1 MAGPRSGGD
10 AAASMTGQ
18 ADADGAL
25 VAGIRTAYGGGVD
38 GWAAGPAVVYQRL
51 ADALVAAAGR
61 PLAGRYVLDLGA
73 GTGVASE
80 VLSHVGAHPVAL
92 DLAVEMLAHR
102 DAERPPGVA
111 GDARAL
117 PFRDSAF
124 DAVVAAFSLNHVPD
138 LEGALAEAR
147 RVIRPGGLL
156 LASTFPSGADHPAKA
171 TVEATLEEFGYRR
184 PGWYATF
191 KDRIADLTGDPDALV
206 RAAAAAGLTEIRVDR
221 VTVEAGL
228 DRPETAVEWRLNM
241 PHATDFVAELTASGR
256 AALRARAT
264 AALPG
269 ELPSSVHM
277 LILRGEAGPAP
288 DPSR

>member
-1 MAGPRSGGD
+1 
-10 AAASMTGQ
+10 MTRQ
-18 ADADGAL
+18 ADADETL
-25 VAGIRTAYGGGVD
+25 VAGIRTAYARGVD
-38 GWAAGPAVVYQRL
+38 GWATGPAVVYQRL

-73 GTGVASE
+73 GTGVASAA
-80 VLSHVGAHPVAL
+80 LSQAGARPVAL

-102 DAERPPGVA
+102 NAERPPSVA

-124 DAVVAAFSLNHVPD
+124 DVVVAAFSLNHVPD

-191 KDRIADLTGDPDALV
+191 KDRIADLTGDPDALA
-206 RAAAAAGLTEIRVDR
+206 RAAAAAGLTEIRVDLVR
-221 VTVEAGL
+221 VEAGL

-241 PHATDFVAELTASGR
+241 PHTTDFVAELTASGR
-256 AALRARAT
+256 TALRTRAT
-264 AALPG
+264 EALPR

-277 LILRGEAGPAP
+277 LILRGEAGPTRAP
-288 DPSR
+288 SQG

>member
-1 MAGPRSGGD
+1 
-10 AAASMTGQ
+10 MTRQ
-18 ADADGAL
+18 ADADETL
-25 VAGIRTAYGGGVD
+25 VAGIRTAYAGGVD
-38 GWAAGPAVVYQRL
+38 AWAAGPAVVYQRL

-80 VLSHVGAHPVAL
+80 VLSQAGARPVAL

-102 DAERPPGVA
+102 NAERPPSVA

-124 DAVVAAFSLNHVPD
+124 DVVVAAFSLNHVPD
-138 LEGALAEAR
+138 LEVALAEAR

-191 KDRIADLTGDPDALV
+191 KDRIADLTGDPDALAG
-206 RAAAAAGLTEIRVDR
+206 AAAAAGLTEIRVDLVR
-221 VTVEAGL
+221 VEAGL

-241 PHATDFVAELTASGR
+241 PHATGFVAELTASGR
-256 AALRARAT
+256 TALRARA
-264 AALPG
+264 AEALPR